1 MDVCVKEVKRVMWCL
16 YGVIEVGVIKYGIQD
31 SNGYLLYTGGL

>member
-16 YGVIEVGVIKYGIQD
+16 YGVIGVGVIKFDLRG
-31 SNGYLLYTGGL
+31 SSGCLCEGG